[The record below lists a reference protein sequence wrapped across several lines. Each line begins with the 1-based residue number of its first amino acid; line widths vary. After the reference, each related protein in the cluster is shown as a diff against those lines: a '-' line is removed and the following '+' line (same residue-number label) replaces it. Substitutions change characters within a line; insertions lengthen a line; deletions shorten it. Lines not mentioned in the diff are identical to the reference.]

1 MTQDDLC
8 YLTASDALDLFK
20 RRALSPVE
28 LIQAQID
35 RDGAIGEMVNGFT
48 QRHFDQALTAARV
61 AEARYMGKG
70 EAPRPLEG
78 IAVAIK
84 DSSDVA
90 GQVTSY
96 GSLTSESAP
105 KTETAPMNQRLFGA
119 GAIQIGRSTTP
130 EFSCSS
136 VTQSRR
142 WGVTRNPWNAD
153 FSPGGSSGGA
163 GAVLAAG
170 TATLAAG
177 SDIAGSIRIPASCC
191 GVVGYKPPRGRVPVE
206 APFNLDYFCHN
217 GPMARSV
224 TDTILFQNAISGPH
238 PADPVSLPDRKVLP
252 TNYAPIKG
260 WKIAFSMDFGFYE
273 VDEEVKRNTLNA
285 LDIFRQLGATVHEVD
300 LGWSD
305 AVAHAANT
313 HLTGFFGASIQP
325 LLDTHADQLTKYARR
340 FAEASTTITPSDSF
354 AAEQI
359 AGRIGVEFNKMMQ
372 GYDLFIAPTTA
383 LPAVPAGFDEGC
395 DFPEI
400 NGKRIERW
408 LAWAMTV
415 PFNMMSTHP
424 VLSLPS
430 GRAAN
435 NVPTGIQ
442 LVGPTYRDETVFQAA
457 HAYETA
463 TGGWFTTKD
472 NRPAP

>member
-1 MTQDDLC
+1 
-8 YLTASDALDLFK
+8 
-20 RRALSPVE
+20 
-28 LIQAQID
+28 
-35 RDGAIGEMVNGFT
+35 
-48 QRHFDQALTAARV
+48 
-61 AEARYMGKG
+61 
-70 EAPRPLEG
+70 
-78 IAVAIK
+78 
-84 DSSDVA
+84 
-90 GQVTSY
+90 
-96 GSLTSESAP
+96 
-105 KTETAPMNQRLFGA
+105 
-119 GAIQIGRSTTP
+119 
-130 EFSCSS
+130 
-136 VTQSRR
+136 
-142 WGVTRNPWNAD
+142 
-153 FSPGGSSGGA
+153 
-163 GAVLAAG
+163 VLAAG

-260 WKIAFSMDFGFYE
+260 RKIAFSMDFGFYE

-300 LGWSD
+300 LGWTD

-359 AGRIGVEFNKMMQ
+359 AGRIGVEFNQMMQ

-383 LPAVPAGFDEGC
+383 LPAVQAGFDEGC

-442 LVGPTYRDETVFQAA
+442 LVGPTYRDETVFPAA
-457 HAYETA
+457 YAYEAA